1 MKTKKLKRIKKIL
14 GKNLISLFYRSLF
27 FLSDEAFIRLI
38 YRLRMGKKLNLDKP
52 LTFNEKLQWLKLN
65 DHNPLYTKIAD
76 KLGVRDY
83 VREKVGKEH
92 VVPVLAVYSSFD
104 EIDFSSLPQS
114 FVLKTTH
121 DSGSLVICPDKS
133 FLDIKKAGK
142 TITRSMKRNYY
153 WTTREWQYKNIEPK
167 IIAEKYLGKC
177 ITDYKFFC
185 FNGKPEFMY
194 IEREEEAQPQ
204 QAIFDMTF
212 NRLPFTMDD
221 DASPEVFEKPQ
232 FFDEMKRIAS
242 VLSSG
247 IPFIRVDM
255 YYVDGKIL
263 VGELTFYHYGGFIP
277 FNPPEWDKTIGG
289 YLDIEKKDRGD
300 K

>member
-14 GKNLISLFYRSLF
+14 GKNLISLIYRSLF

-52 LTFNEKLQWLKLN
+52 VTFNEKLQWLKLN

-104 EIDFSSLPQS
+104 EIDFSSLPSS

-133 FLDIKKAGK
+133 SLDIKKAGK
-142 TITRSMKRNYY
+142 TIMRSMKRNYY
-153 WTTREWQYKNIEPK
+153 KTTREWQYKNIEPK
-167 IIAEKYLGKC
+167 IIAEKYLGAC

-185 FNGKPEFMY
+185 FNGEPRFMY
-194 IEREEEAQPQ
+194 IEREGEEHPL

-212 NRLPFTMDD
+212 SRLSFTMEDD
-221 DASPEVFEKPQ
+221 TSPVVFEKPQ
-232 FFDEMKRIAS
+232 FFDEMKRIAG

-247 IPFIRVDM
+247 IPFVRVDM
-255 YYVDGKIL
+255 YYVEGKIL

-277 FNPPEWDKTIGG
+277 FNPPEWDRTIGG
-289 YLDIEKKDRGD
+289 YLNIEKKD
-300 K
+300 

>member
-52 LTFNEKLQWLKLN
+52 VTFNEKLQWLKLN

-92 VVPVLAVYSSFD
+92 VVPVLAAYSSFD

-121 DSGSLVICPDKS
+121 DSGSLVICPDKA

-194 IEREEEAQPQ
+194 IEREEEEQPQ

-232 FFDEMKRIAS
+232 FFDEMKTIAG

-255 YYVDGKIL
+255 YYVEGKIL